1 MRVTMI
7 ISDLKSI
14 PGWDRNQKH
23 LEKNSVLKVRQKKE
37 QNSVGVHSDNYILR
51 FSGWPGR

>member
-1 MRVTMI
+1 MI
-7 ISDLKSI
+7 ISDLRSI